1 MGELKMLF
9 IKTTRTTVAPSVYG
23 VDVAAKPP
31 GKTFEILLAVDA
43 DNEPSSLLQ
52 ALETMG
58 FRRAAANVYTH
69 GEGKKVL
76 DLRYRKPGTDIFEGW
91 KDTEKE
97 ANLKEMEQ
105 IFSGVGI
112 TIKPRVMSLAEAF

>member
-1 MGELKMLF
+1 M
-9 IKTTRTTVAPSVYG
+9 
-23 VDVAAKPP
+23 DVAAKPP

-43 DNEPSSLLQ
+43 DEEPRALLE
-52 ALETMG
+52 ALEAMG

-76 DLRYRKPGTDIFEGW
+76 DLRYKKAGTDIFEGW

-105 IFSGVGI
+105 IFSNVGI